1 MGVALLLVSLWE
13 AVCAHSPVWFEEFV
27 AVNEFIIEFVLVDGG
42 YGCDGLRGLG
52 LVPYV
57 VPY

>member
-1 MGVALLLVSLWE
+1 M
-13 AVCAHSPVWFEEFV
+13 WFERLV
-27 AVNEFIIEFVLVDGG
+27 AVNEFIIEFVLIDGG

-52 LVPYV
+52 LVIFV